1 MIQTNFKTLVIY
13 QTKNGTIELK
23 VGSNAETVWASQKN
37 IVNIFD
43 KDQSVISRY
52 IKKILLDKEVDEKSN
67 TQKMHIANSDKLVV
81 CYSLDIILN

>member
-1 MIQTNFKTLVIY
+1 VIY

-52 IKKILLDKEVDEKSN
+52 RIESKFKIKPYL
-67 TQKMHIANSDKLVV
+67 
-81 CYSLDIILN
+81 